1 MAPRKKAPAKGAR
14 RAAKAP
20 RPSGPTQPEAERKNP
35 QLKLRLRRER
45 AEEIRALAEEFG
57 VTASAVVDAAMGAAL
72 ASGQLVMMLSIAKLA
87 TPK

>member
-1 MAPRKKAPAKGAR
+1 MAAKKAPR

-35 QLKLRLRRER
+35 QLKLRLRPER

-57 VTASAVVDAAMGAAL
+57 VTASAVVDAAMAAAL
-72 ASGQLVMMLSIAKLA
+72 SDGRLVTMLSIAGLA
-87 TPK
+87 SRK